1 MPSPR
6 NSTSAAAGGASAAL
20 AHVARAGGT
29 HLGAAGEAER
39 AVDRGAADLLKE
51 LSSGVRS
58 LGVGRD
64 SCLGDARFPSNRGL
78 GRGLDDQLGR
88 VAGLL
93 AELRSKRKPAGAG
106 K

>member
-39 AVDRGAADLLKE
+39 AVDRGAAALLKE
-51 LSSGVRS
+51 LSLGVRS
-58 LGVGRD
+58 LRVRRD
-64 SCLGDARFPSNRGL
+64 SFLGDARFPRNLGL
-78 GRGLDDQLGR
+78 GRGLDDPLGR
-88 VAGLL
+88 VSGLF
-93 AELRSKRKPAGAG
+93 AELTSTHPELAL
-106 K
+106 